1 VYRAHRDGA
10 AIRKALEQQIH
21 LLKAVSRDGRWL
33 VGTSPLPGNE
43 STVVQAFP
51 LAGGPA
57 IQIGSVGFEWD
68 WSPAGD
74 YLSVSGGPVDAN
86 RSYLIP
92 LTRGEALPRVP
103 TGGFRSEEEVAQ
115 LPGARK
121 IDALTAVPGSSP
133 DVYAFYRGTTQRNL
147 YRIPVQ

>member
-1 VYRAHRDGA
+1 MHLRADQPPLRDDPV
-10 AIRKALEQQIH
+10 EH
-21 LLKAVSRDGRWL
+21 
-33 VGTSPLPGNE
+33 
-43 STVVQAFP
+43 
-51 LAGGPA
+51 GGPRLVVLRA
-57 IQIGSVGFEWD
+57 LNERRKRVA
-68 WSPAGD
+68 PAWVYDPITSLQLKNDAVVERSAAKNGRGHGAND
-74 YLSVSGGPVDAN
+74 YLSVSGGPVEAD

-92 LTRGEALPRVP
+92 LTPGEALPRVP